1 MTKEDFDVRMSEIS
15 QEFYEKR
22 EKLWFEFSKSNN
34 IVKIGDVVRDHIGLI
49 KVEGAQVFLP
59 SFSNYPYLQYFGTEL
74 KKDGTLKKR
83 ERKRSV
89 FQGNMVEINGKPYK
103 YKIQ

>member
-1 MTKEDFDVRMSEIS
+1 MTKDDFDVRMSEIT
-15 QEFYEKR
+15 QEFNEKR
-22 EKLWFEFSKSNN
+22 EKLWIEFAKSNN
-34 IVKIGDVVRDHIGLI
+34 IVQIGDVVRDHTGLI

-59 SFSNYPYLQYFGTEL
+59 SFSNYPYMRYEGTEL
-74 KKDGTLKKR
+74 KKDGTLKKK
-83 ERKRSV
+83 ETIRSV